1 MKEFKKLFDF
11 TDFTH
16 LKNNVD
22 VSLNNIKQLNPT
34 LNAFCNVYEEEFKF
48 NSTKV
53 SENINSKKNKD
64 LAGLIIGIKDLFCY
78 KDHPVQAASKILD
91 KFISPYNAT
100 VVERILNND
109 GLIVGHQNCD
119 EFGMGSSNEHS
130 IYGCV
135 HNYFDY
141 NKTSGG
147 SSGGSA
153 VAVQT
158 DMCHISLGTDTGG
171 SIRQPAAFCGVIG
184 FKPSYGVISRY
195 GVIAHAS
202 SFDTVGIL
210 GKSIKDIK
218 IVFKTI
224 MGHDGHDLSMSQEL
238 PNETVEEKK
247 KYKIG
252 YLKNALEFE
261 GLQEEIKKSIQNFL
275 GKLQDEQNII
285 ESVEVDFLDYVVPIY
300 YVLTTA
306 EACSNLARYDGVR
319 YGYRTASYSN
329 FEELITKTRS
339 EGFGEEVK
347 KRIMLGNYIFKTR
360 EENNYFS
367 KAQQLRIKIKNA
379 FHEIFNNYD
388 FLILPTTTTTA
399 FKINDISNDNEK
411 SYWSDIFTVIAS
423 LVGLPAISIPYGVDK
438 NNMPIGLQIIANKNK
453 DFDLLNF
460 LLTKKVMMNLW

>member
-1 MKEFKKLFDF
+1 MKDFKKLFDF
-11 TDFTH
+11 TDFTR
-16 LKNNVD
+16 LENNVD
-22 VSLNNIKQLNPT
+22 ISLNNIQQLNPT
-34 LNAFCNVYEEEFKF
+34 LNAFCNVYEEEFK
-48 NSTKV
+48 N
-53 SENINSKKNKD
+53 NSKSILKKISSNNYKD

-171 SIRQPAAFCGVIG
+171 SIRQPAAFCGIIG

-329 FEELITKTRS
+329 FEDE
-339 EGFGEEVK
+339 
-347 KRIMLGNYIFKTR
+347 
-360 EENNYFS
+360 
-367 KAQQLRIKIKNA
+367 KIKNA

-399 FKINDISNDNEK
+399 FKINDISNDDEI

-460 LLTKKVMMNLW
+460 LLAKKIMMNLC

>member
-1 MKEFKKLFDF
+1 
-11 TDFTH
+11 
-16 LKNNVD
+16 
-22 VSLNNIKQLNPT
+22 
-34 LNAFCNVYEEEFKF
+34 
-48 NSTKV
+48 
-53 SENINSKKNKD
+53 
-64 LAGLIIGIKDLFCY
+64 
-78 KDHPVQAASKILD
+78 
-91 KFISPYNAT
+91 
-100 VVERILNND
+100 
-109 GLIVGHQNCD
+109 
-119 EFGMGSSNEHS
+119 MGSSNEHS

-238 PNETVEEKK
+238 PNEIVKKKK

-285 ESVEVDFLDYVVPIY
+285 ESVEVDFLDYVVPVY

-367 KAQQLRIKIKNA
+367 KAQQVREKIKNA

-399 FKINDISNDNEK
+399 FKINDISNDDEI

-453 DFDLLNF
+453 DFNLLNF
-460 LLTKKVMMNLW
+460 LLKTKIKVN

>member
-1 MKEFKKLFDF
+1 MKDFKKLFDF

-16 LKNNVD
+16 LENNVD
-22 VSLNNIKQLNPT
+22 ISLNNIKQLNPT

-78 KDHPVQAASKILD
+78 KYHPVQAASKILD

-238 PNETVEEKK
+238 PNEIVEEKK

-285 ESVEVDFLDYVVPIY
+285 ESVEVDFLDYVVPVY

-367 KAQQLRIKIKNA
+367 KAQQVREKIKNA

-399 FKINDISNDNEK
+399 FKINDISNDDEI

-453 DFDLLNF
+453 DFNLLNF
-460 LLTKKVMMNLW
+460 LLKTKIKVN

>member
-1 MKEFKKLFDF
+1 MKDFKKLFDF

-16 LKNNVD
+16 LENNVD
-22 VSLNNIKQLNPT
+22 ISLNNIKQLNPT
-34 LNAFCNVYEEEFKF
+34 LNAFCNVYEEEF
-48 NSTKV
+48 N
-53 SENINSKKNKD
+53 
-64 LAGLIIGIKDLFCY
+64 
-78 KDHPVQAASKILD
+78 HPVQAASKILD

-202 SFDTVGIL
+202 SFDTVGIS

-224 MGHDGHDLSMSQEL
+224 MGYDGHDLSMSQEL

-285 ESVEVDFLDYVVPIY
+285 ESIEVDFLDYVVPVY

-319 YGYRTASYSN
+319 YGYRTTSYSN

-367 KAQQLRIKIKNA
+367 KAQQVREKIKNA
-379 FHEIFNNYD
+379 

-399 FKINDISNDNEK
+399 FKINDISNDDEI

-460 LLTKKVMMNLW
+460 LTIF

>member
-1 MKEFKKLFDF
+1 MKDFKKLFDF

-16 LKNNVD
+16 LENNVD
-22 VSLNNIKQLNPT
+22 ISLNNIKQLNPT

-171 SIRQPAAFCGVIG
+171 SIRQPAAFCGIIG

-218 IVFKTI
+218 TVFKTI

-238 PNETVEEKK
+238 PIETVEEKK

-285 ESVEVDFLDYVVPIY
+285 ESVEVDFLDYVVPVY

-329 FEELITKTRS
+329 FEELITKTRT

-367 KAQQLRIKIKNA
+367 KAQQVREKIKNA

-399 FKINDISNDNEK
+399 FKINDISNDDEK

-460 LLTKKVMMNLW
+460 LTIF

>member
-78 KDHPVQAASKILD
+78 KDHSVQAASKILD

-119 EFGMGSSNEHS
+119 EFGMGSSNENS

-238 PNETVEEKK
+238 PNEIVEEKK

-285 ESVEVDFLDYVVPIY
+285 ESVEVDFLDYVVPVY

-367 KAQQLRIKIKNA
+367 KAQQVREKIKNA

-399 FKINDISNDNEK
+399 FKINDISNDDEI

-453 DFDLLNF
+453 DFNLLNF
-460 LLTKKVMMNLW
+460 LLKTKIKVN

>member
-238 PNETVEEKK
+238 PNEIVEEKK

-285 ESVEVDFLDYVVPIY
+285 ESVEVDFLDYVVPVY

-306 EACSNLARYDGVR
+306 EACSNLARYD
-319 YGYRTASYSN
+319 
-329 FEELITKTRS
+329 RS

-367 KAQQLRIKIKNA
+367 KAQELRIKIKND
-379 FHEIFNNYD
+379 FCRIFEKYD
-388 FLILPTTTTTA
+388 FLVLPTTTTTA
-399 FKINDISNDNEK
+399 FKINDVNNDNEK

-423 LVGLPAISIPYGVDK
+423 LAGLPAISIPYGVDK

-460 LLTKKVMMNLW
+460 LLAKKIMMNLC